1 MLHFQSQL
9 WTYVRACSSV
19 HWERESPSV
28 CVCVCLQTGSA
39 CCTIWPRLSL
49 LLLLPHRR
57 LLPLFIFIFF
67 YLTPNHVEPLKLL
80 RQYILNYGAVR
91 NPHKHGACY
100 YGPHSSQV
108 FTPLPCFLSES
119 VRDFHSVSV
128 CFSVFIE
135 VIFIAFHSRISE
147 MQVN

>member
-1 MLHFQSQL
+1 MN
-9 WTYVRACSSV
+9 VRTCMQFCSLRA
-19 HWERESPSV
+19 RESECV
-28 CVCVCLQTGSA
+28 CVCVCKRGLHAAQSDLDY
-39 CCTIWPRLSL
+39 LSSSS
-49 LLLLPHRR
+49 P
-57 LLPLFIFIFF
+57 PPPSPSVYFYFF

-128 CFSVFIE
+128 CFFVFIE